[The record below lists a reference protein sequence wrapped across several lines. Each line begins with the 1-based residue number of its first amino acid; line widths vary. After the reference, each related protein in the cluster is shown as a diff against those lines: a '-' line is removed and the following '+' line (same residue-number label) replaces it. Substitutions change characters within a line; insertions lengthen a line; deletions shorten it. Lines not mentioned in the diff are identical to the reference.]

1 MLMIWLLKGKG
12 LQPWGLRHGGSILEN
27 QNSSKDQDRG
37 VVKNWWSSFTAINN
51 YLPSLDGG
59 WKDWI
64 FSNIEAKRWT
74 KVTVVFSF
82 LLRCWELWLLRNAVI
97 FNSNPKPGNVRAQ
110 CLVGASEFFAISL
123 VIKVVYPPPA
133 VMVKWHPPRLGWTC
147 FEIEVDSTAIIS
159 LVTND
164 AITNNLLGILKAKL
178 GSSHGSI
185 LNTDLVAVFVEPPEA
200 VVSFL

>member
-1 MLMIWLLKGKG
+1 MNQRGFSVRYICPFRRSSNEEITHLL
-12 LQPWGLRHGGSILEN
+12 I
-27 QNSSKDQDRG
+27 DRG
-37 VVKNWWSSFTAINN
+37 VVKNWLSSSTAINN
-51 YLPSLDGG
+51 NLPGLDGD

-147 FEIEVDSTAIIS
+147 FGNPGRAGAGGIIRDHYG
-159 LVTND
+159 T
-164 AITNNLLGILKAKL
+164 
-178 GSSHGSI
+178 
-185 LNTDLVAVFVEPPEA
+185 
-200 VVSFL
+200 